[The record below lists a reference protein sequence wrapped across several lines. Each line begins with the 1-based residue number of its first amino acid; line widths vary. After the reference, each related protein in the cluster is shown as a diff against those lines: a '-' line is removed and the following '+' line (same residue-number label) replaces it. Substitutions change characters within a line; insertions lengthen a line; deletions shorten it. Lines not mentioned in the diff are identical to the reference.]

1 MRTGRPIAPLSLT
14 VEERETLGRWA
25 RRPKSAQAL
34 AQRSRIVLECA
45 AGQANTVV
53 ARKLGLTHQT
63 VGKWRQRFVARRLDG
78 LLDEPRP
85 GAPRQVGDAQIE
97 RVVRLT
103 LESTPAAG
111 DPLEHACDGQAQW
124 VESINDQPHLAGIC
138 VATAPGGGLQAL

>member
-1 MRTGRPIAPLSLT
+1 MLMRTGRPITPLSLT
-14 VEERETLGRWA
+14 VEEREMLERWA

-45 AGQANTVV
+45 AGQPNTVA

-63 VGKWRQRFVARRLDG
+63 VGKWRQRFVARRLGG

-85 GAPRQVGDAQIE
+85 GAPRQVGDAEIE

-103 LESTPAAG
+103 LERA
-111 DPLEHACDGQAQW
+111 
-124 VESINDQPHLAGIC
+124 LAPRRPTGARARWPSA
-138 VATAPGGGLQAL
+138 VG